1 MSRLLIPL
9 SGQASKSLSKGTGLV
24 IAPDSHLHVMRYD
37 FTHGLIANG
46 LTSANGQGDTEVSVL
61 NFPGSRNLL
70 FQTNIG
76 SRSAALTAKAKG
88 TNTAGLAIA
97 ASGDDYEFSPYY
109 QHTADGSGKIASTEY
124 LNQNVFKVGTSPAFY
139 MKTTVQVSTVAQV
152 TRLFMGFLRK
162 GIHAADVE
170 DYTDAYGV
178 SLVGTAIN
186 EFIILNN
193 AATDENDTTINAG
206 SDTNITVEVLVSD
219 TGVCTAKVDGVDIT
233 ALATSAGMTFDDG
246 DVVYPALHITQGAS
260 VLSVSAF
267 ECGSQAA
274 DQ

>member
-46 LTSANGQGDTEVSVL
+46 LTSANGQGGTEVSVL
-61 NFPGSRNLL
+61 NFPGSRNVL
-70 FQTNIG
+70 FQTSIG
-76 SRSAALTAKAKG
+76 TQSAALTAKAKG

-97 ASGDDYEFSPYY
+97 ASGEDYEFAPYY
-109 QHTADGSGKIASTEY
+109 QHTADGAGKIASTEY

-139 MKTTVQVSTVAQV
+139 MKTTFQVSDVSAV
-152 TRLFMGFLRK
+152 TEHFFGFLRK

-170 DYTDAYGV
+170 NYTDAYGV
-178 SLVGTAIN
+178 MIANTAVN
-186 EFIILNN
+186 EFIILND
-193 AATDENDTTINAG
+193 ATTDVNDTDINQVNN
-206 SDTNITVEVLVSD
+206 TNITVEVLVSD

-246 DVVYPALHITQGAS
+246 DIVYPALHITQGAS

>member
-139 MKTTVQVSTVAQV
+139 MKTTFQVSDVSAV
-152 TRLFMGFLRK
+152 TEHFFGFLRK

-170 DYTDAYGV
+170 NYTDAYGV
-178 SLVGTAIN
+178 MIANTQVN
-186 EFIILNN
+186 EFIILND
-193 AATDENDTTINAG
+193 ATTDVNDTAINQVN
-206 SDTNITVEVLVSD
+206 DTNITVEVLVSD